1 MNLLKLL
8 DSAKSKLLENDPYFH
23 DRTGLILDILRT
35 TGAVPFKR
43 SKLNGSIHTNVA
55 AALVI
60 AYEANTSIDVTIR
73 RAQTIHD
80 LGHSTKVIGYLDN
93 MVKQDLLISRTNRA
107 DGRLYLGNILTTYL
121 DQPLAA

>member
-8 DSAKSKLLENDPYFH
+8 DSAKSKLLENNPYFH

-43 SKLNGSIHTNVA
+43 SKLNGGIHTNVA

-60 AYEANTSIDVTIR
+60 AHEANTSVDVTTR
-73 RAQTIHD
+73 RAQTIYD
-80 LGHSTKVIGYLDN
+80 LGHSTKVLGYLDN
-93 MVKQDLLISRTNRA
+93 MVEQDLLISRTNRA